1 MPDMLDKSVIG
12 TSVASGIATTAS
24 SIITGLGFT
33 SSGIVASSTA
43 AGIQAGIGNVAAG
56 SLFAGLQSLAATG
69 VVATVGIFGG
79 VGLGVGAVYGGYKG
93 YQYLKNKRQTPKL

>member
-1 MPDMLDKSVIG
+1 MPDNVDKTVIG

-33 SSGIVASSTA
+33 STCIAASSTA

-56 SLFAGLQSLAATG
+56 SLFATVQSLAASG
-69 VVATVGIFGG
+69 VIATVGT
-79 VGLGVGAVYGGYKG
+79 LGVFGLVASAIYGAYKFF
-93 YQYLKNKRQTPKL
+93 KKKRQTPKL